1 MNSLPYIGSITK
13 YLALIDEITNG
24 EELLLFRGQPNKRKS
39 LIPSIARGAENIST
53 IAQEKD
59 MLDCF
64 YRLGK
69 NKLNTH
75 KTDYWH
81 IMSEAH
87 HHGLKTR
94 LLDWTSNPL
103 VALWFA
109 CQSPG
114 NQPHVY
120 VLKANARQQQ
130 NMAGDP
136 FEVSETKVFQPPVS
150 YARIKAQSN
159 WYSLHPSVNGEPANN
174 RFTPFEIEA
183 GDSDELFE
191 IPIFTEVKENLL
203 LELDKCG
210 INEQLI
216 YPDLTGLCLHI
227 NKLFE
232 QSPADTKE
240 YTGGGVSLAEPLL
253 ETNLVDYHHSDATGS
268 LTPTKALDSLTS
280 ENIGLNSIASSDSLQ
295 ELTRR
300 DMKGGFQQY
309 RHTYTSDFDFD

>member
-1 MNSLPYIGSITK
+1 MNSLPYTGSITK
-13 YLALIDEITNG
+13 YLAIIDELRNG

-39 LIPSIARGAENIST
+39 LIPSIARGCENIT
-53 IAQEKD
+53 TVGQEKD

-64 YRLGK
+64 SRLGR
-69 NKLNTH
+69 NKLNINRS
-75 KTDYWH
+75 DYWH
-81 IMSEAH
+81 LMSEAH

-120 VLKANARQQQ
+120 VLKGSERQEID
-130 NMAGDP
+130 MAGDP
-136 FEVSETKVFQPPVS
+136 FEANETKVFQPPIS
-150 YARIKAQSN
+150 HARIKAQSN
-159 WYSLHPSVNGEPANN
+159 WYSMHPSANSQESGK

-183 GDSDELFE
+183 GKSDELYE
-191 IPIFTEVKENLL
+191 IPIFSEVKDNLL

-232 QSPADTKE
+232 QAPAESRELDR
-240 YTGGGVSLAEPLL
+240 GGAGACESGDYQSLLA
-253 ETNLVDYHHSDATGS
+253 TNLVDYQ
-268 LTPTKALDSLTS
+268 
-280 ENIGLNSIASSDSLQ
+280 NSPLASPVSSDSLQ

-300 DMKGGFQQY
+300 ETKGGLQQY

>member
-1 MNSLPYIGSITK
+1 MNSLPYTGSITK
-13 YLALIDEITNG
+13 YLAIIDELRNG

-39 LIPSIARGAENIST
+39 LIPSIARGCENIT
-53 IAQEKD
+53 TVGQEKD
-59 MLDCF
+59 MLDSF
-64 YRLGK
+64 SRLGR
-69 NKLNTH
+69 NKLNINRS
-75 KTDYWH
+75 DYWH
-81 IMSEAH
+81 LMSEAH

-120 VLKANARQQQ
+120 VLKASERQEID
-130 NMAGDP
+130 MVGDP
-136 FEVSETKVFQPPVS
+136 FEVNETKVFQPPITH
-150 YARIKAQSN
+150 ARIKAQSN
-159 WYSLHPSVNGEPANN
+159 WYSIHPSVNSQESGK

-183 GDSDELFE
+183 GKSDELYE
-191 IPIFTEVKENLL
+191 IPIFSEVKDNLL

-232 QSPADTKE
+232 QAPAESRELDR
-240 YTGGGVSLAEPLL
+240 GGAGACESGAYQSLLA
-253 ETNLVDYHHSDATGS
+253 TNLVDYQ
-268 LTPTKALDSLTS
+268 TS
-280 ENIGLNSIASSDSLQ
+280 PLASPVSSDSLQ

-300 DMKGGFQQY
+300 ETKGGLQQY

>member
-1 MNSLPYIGSITK
+1 MNSLPYIGSVTK
-13 YLALIDEITNG
+13 YLTLIDELTQDG
-24 EELLLFRGQPNKRKS
+24 ELLLFRGQPNKRKS
-39 LIPSIARGAENIST
+39 LLPSIARGAENIST
-53 IAQEKD
+53 IGQEKD

-69 NKLNTH
+69 NKLRIQKN
-75 KTDYWH
+75 DYWH

-103 VALWFA
+103 VALWFS

-120 VLKANARQQQ
+120 VLKANARKQQV
-130 NMAGDP
+130 MAGDP
-136 FEVSETKVFQPPVS
+136 YEITETKVFQPPVE
-150 YARIKAQSN
+150 YARVKAQSN
-159 WYSLHPSVNGEPANN
+159 WYSLHPSVNNQN
-174 RFTPFEIEA
+174 SNKRFTPFEIEA
-183 GDSDELFE
+183 GESDELYE
-191 IPIFTEVKENLL
+191 IPIFSEVKENLL

-232 QSPADTKE
+232 QAPVESKE
-240 YTGGGVSLAEPLL
+240 NAVGGGSSTDSLL
-253 ETNLVDYHHSDATGS
+253 ETNLFDYQQGD
-268 LTPTKALDSLTS
+268 ALD
-280 ENIGLNSIASSDSLQ
+280 DSLHALNQ
-295 ELTRR
+295 R
-300 DMKGGFQQY
+300 DVKGGFQQY